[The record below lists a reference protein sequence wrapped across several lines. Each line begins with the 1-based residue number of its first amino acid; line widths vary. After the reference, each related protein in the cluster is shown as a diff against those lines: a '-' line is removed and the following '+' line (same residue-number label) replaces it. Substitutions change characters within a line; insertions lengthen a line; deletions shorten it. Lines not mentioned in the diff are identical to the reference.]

1 MFIQKNNYLYQ
12 RGSSLEM
19 ISIHQNISKNV
30 LINVLI
36 KSSAVMIIFSLSYLP
51 TTKIQVQNSI

>member
-1 MFIQKNNYLYQ
+1 
-12 RGSSLEM
+12 M

-36 KSSAVMIIFSLSYLP
+36 KSSAAMTIFSLSYLP
-51 TTKIQVQNSI
+51 TTKIQVQNSM